1 MQIAEIQYNKEK
13 QRVQLKIPRICDKR
27 RTQLKSA
34 PDYYVANDLVDTKEY
49 FELFHI
55 NEDSDEISYDSDD
68 SYDSSYDSDEESTI
82 SEEESDWEESDESE
96 DSDSE
101 FEIP

>member
-1 MQIAEIQYNKEK
+1 M
-13 QRVQLKIPRICDKR
+13 KIPKLFDKR
-27 RTQLKSA
+27 RIQLKSA
-34 PDYYVANDLVDTKEY
+34 PDYYVGLDLVDTTEY

-82 SEEESDWEESDESE
+82 SEEESDWEESDEE
-96 DSDSE
+96 SDDE